1 MPRSIAGVVVFLGG
15 CVMIGLAMIGR
26 AHDPGAVEASM
37 AQEPPPGP
45 GGPPPG
51 PGGPGFG
58 FGPGMF
64 IAPTIVKE
72 ADADKDGRVSPEEAA
87 KAAEKLVR
95 DADKDKKGSIDA
107 DALGR
112 AVNRRMPPPPPG
124 FGPEE
129 PSDEFGPGTFMAPG
143 IVEAADTNKD
153 GRISPEEAAKAA
165 EKFVRDADKDKKGSL
180 DADAL
185 AKAMNQRM
193 GPPPGFGGPGGP
205 GGAEKKLVKT
215 FDKDGDGRLNLAERQ
230 AARESLKKEKSAG
243 GRRGPGFGPPPG
255 FGGRNEEAAKPGP
268 RVSPGDVAA
277 NPGRSLYDPS
287 IVRTLFLDFDDK
299 GWEAETADFY
309 HTDVEVP
316 ATLTIDGRKM
326 PGVGVHFR
334 GMSSFFAV
342 REGHKRSL
350 NVSLDYVNPDQK
362 FDGYKTLNLL
372 NAHEDSSFLHT
383 ILYSEI
389 ARHYLPAPKANFVRL
404 VIDGESWGL
413 YVNVQQFD
421 KQFLAENFGTEEGAR
436 WKVPGNPG
444 ADGGLR
450 YLGDDVKEYEK
461 RFQLKSK
468 GKGKAKD
475 DWKALIDLCR
485 ILAQTPP
492 DQLEAALEPILDVDG
507 ALWFLALENVLV
519 NGDGYWTRA
528 SDYSIYRDP
537 KGKFHVVPHDM
548 NETFQPAM
556 MFGPPGGGPGG
567 PGFGP
572 GRRGGRPGGPGGGPG
587 GPGGGPGG
595 RPGGPG
601 GGPGGRPG
609 GPGFGPGG
617 PGGAGI
623 DLDPLVGLDNER
635 TPLRSKLLAVPRLKS
650 RYLSHVRTI
659 AETWLDWKNLGP
671 IVGRYRALIEKE
683 IEADTRKLS
692 SLDAFRKSVSEADE
706 PQTPAAGPGFGPGRR
721 ELSLKAFAD
730 GRRRYLLDNAD
741 VKSAKP
747 DEPK

>member
-1 MPRSIAGVVVFLGG
+1 MPRTTLGIFLLVIAGVL
-15 CVMIGLAMIGR
+15 IGLAAIGVID
-26 AHDPGAVEASM
+26 DPGAFEASPAL
-37 AQEPPPGP
+37 AQGPPPGP
-45 GGPPPG
+45 GGPPG
-51 PGGPGFG
+51 FGGPG

-64 IAPTIVKE
+64 LAPTVVKE
-72 ADADKDGRVSPEEAA
+72 ADADEDGKLSPEEAG
-87 KAAEKLVR
+87 KAAEKFIR

-143 IVEAADTNKD
+143 IVEAADANKD
-153 GRISPEEAAKAA
+153 GRLSPEEAAKAA
-165 EKFVRDADKDKKGSL
+165 EKFVRDADADKKGGL

-185 AKAMNQRM
+185 AKAMSQRM

-205 GGAEKKLVKT
+205 GGKEKKLVKA
-215 FDKDGDGRLNLAERQ
+215 FDKDGDGRLNLAERV
-230 AARESLKKEKSAG
+230 AARESLKKDKAAGG
-243 GRRGPGFGPPPG
+243 GRRGFGPPPG
-255 FGGRNEEAAKPGP
+255 FGGGKEEPVKPGP
-268 RVSPGDVAA
+268 RIAPGDVATYSGK
-277 NPGRSLYDPS
+277 PLYDPT

-299 GWEAETADFY
+299 GWEGEMADFY
-309 HTDVEVP
+309 KSDVEIP
-316 ATLTIDGRKM
+316 ATLTVDGRKL

-334 GMSSFFAV
+334 GMSSFFTV
-342 REGHKRSL
+342 KEGHKRSL
-350 NVSLDYVNPDQK
+350 NVSLDFVNPDQK
-362 FDGYKTLNLL
+362 LDGYKTLNLL

-389 ARHYLPAPKANFVRL
+389 ARNYLPTPKANFVRV

-413 YVNVQQFD
+413 YTNVQQFD
-421 KQFLAENFGTEEGAR
+421 KQFLAENFGTDKGAR

-450 YLGDDVKEYEK
+450 YLGDDLKEYES
-461 RFQLKSK
+461 RFELKSPSVK
-468 GKGKAKD
+468 GKGKD

-485 ILAQTPP
+485 TLNQTPP
-492 DQLEAALEPILDVDG
+492 DKLEAALGPILDVDG
-507 ALWFLALENVLV
+507 VLWFLAVENVLV

-556 MFGPPGGGPGG
+556 MFGPPGGPGGRGGRGGRPGGGPGG
-567 PGFGP
+567 PGF
-572 GRRGGRPGGPGGGPG
+572 GPG

-601 GGPGGRPG
+601 GM
-609 GPGFGPGG
+609 
-617 PGGAGI
+617 GAAGV

-635 TPLRSKLLAVPRLKS
+635 TPLRSKLLAVPALKA
-650 RYLSHVRTI
+650 RYLSHVKTI
-659 AETWLDWKNLGP
+659 AETWLDWKTLGP
-671 IVGRYRALIEKE
+671 IVERYRALIEKE

-692 SLDAFRKSVSEADE
+692 SLAAFQKSVAEADE
-706 PQTPAAGPGFGPGRR
+706 PAPAPGAGPGRGRR

-730 GRRRYLLDNAD
+730 GRRRALLDNAEI
-741 VKSAKP
+741 KKAKA